1 MLIQRSAVKRGKGK
15 IIRRKVAG
23 HPVKNDVQPG
33 GVRGVDKVTE
43 IVTSAETAGRCIEAG
58 RLIAPAAVERVFVN
72 RQQLEMGEA
81 HPFRV
86 GDQLVG
92 QLAVAQPEIIVGM
105 AAPGAEM
112 HFIDR
117 DRGIKL
123 VRRSAVRRLFHF
135 GRQVA
140 DKRGAFRTHL
150 RLKGVRVGFDPQ
162 VAVGVNQFE
171 FIQLAIVRAGNEQL
185 PDPGLFAESHRVA
198 SAVPVVKLPHHRDA
212 AGVRRPHRET
222 GAGNAVHGGGMRAQR
237 FVRAQVGPFRQQPDV
252 KILQQ
257 RTKAI
262 RVINQILLS
271 VPGDGQLIAKGV
283 FTPRQNAA
291 EKTTRVEAFELADFA
306 SGFWFNNP
314 HIGGIG

>member
-1 MLIQRSAVKRGKGK
+1 
-15 IIRRKVAG
+15 
-23 HPVKNDVQPG
+23 
-33 GVRGVDKVTE
+33 
-43 IVTSAETAGRCIEAG
+43 
-58 RLIAPAAVERVFVN
+58 
-72 RQQLEMGEA
+72 
-81 HPFRV
+81 
-86 GDQLVG
+86 
-92 QLAVAQPEIIVGM
+92 
-105 AAPGAEM
+105 M

-123 VRRSAVRRLFHF
+123 VRRSAVRWLFHF

-162 VAVGVNQFE
+162 IAVGVNQFE

-252 KILQQ
+252 KVLQQ

-262 RVINQILLS
+262 RVIDQILLP
-271 VPGDGQLIAKGV
+271 VPGDGQLIAKSV
-283 FTPRQNAA
+283 FTPRQDAA
-291 EKTTRVEAFELADFA
+291 EETTRVETFELADFA
-306 SGFWFNNP
+306 SGFRFNNP
-314 HIGGIG
+314 HVGGIG